1 MGMFLSEPHWLDVL
15 CEQEESLRF
24 STFTRNDA
32 LDIGLRILEIAK
44 EKYGGAVSVNIT
56 EDDNVIFCFKMA
68 GTTLEN
74 DAWIFRKRNVS
85 KTTGVSSLRAY
96 LEMENGMREETW
108 QGRQDAYVACGGCM
122 PVFMKNSE
130 AFAYITVSGLEHN
143 QDHQVIA
150 DALAA
155 HLNIS
160 VGSVA

>member
-1 MGMFLSEPHWLDVL
+1 MGRFYSQPHWLNVL
-15 CEQEESLRF
+15 HEQEESLRF
-24 STFTRNDA
+24 NTFTRNDA
-32 LDIGLRILEIAK
+32 LDIGLKILEIAK

-56 EDDNVIFCFKMA
+56 EGDNVIFCFKMA

-74 DAWIFRKRNVS
+74 DAWISRKHNVS

-96 LEMENGMREETW
+96 LEMENGLREETW
-108 QGRQDAYVACGGCM
+108 QGREDAYVACGGCM
-122 PVFMKNSE
+122 PVFMKQGPV
-130 AFAYITVSGLEHN
+130 FVYITVSGLEHN